1 MKLGVMAA
9 KPHDGSCGPC
19 VLCMTQ
25 SVRYTHPD
33 KMDQTVLEFI
43 SSLEGGMDPA
53 ACICHACYKQAG
65 RNVGNSNYHPRWRP
79 NLKQRE
85 HCGVDQCPNNVYR
98 QTSIM
103 SATQIE
109 DILKEKLS
117 FTHQTTPLCQAHYN
131 KIHSYLHAPV
141 ECDSC
146 NARPKKGEQY
156 SRHCPNP
163 DRINTYIN
171 NISNEPLAL
180 NDSSRI
186 CNSCYIFFNRTL
198 KRLQHTKSHI
208 VDTEPEEHPIDID
221 PVLSTLSAKI
231 TSFKSQE
238 IINKIDFF

>member
-1 MKLGVMAA
+1 MFVLTVNLISRLCVSDETLFLSC
-9 KPHDGSCGPC
+9 KP
-19 VLCMTQ
+19 
-25 SVRYTHPD
+25 R
-33 KMDQTVLEFI
+33 I
-43 SSLEGGMDPA
+43 SALQPEWQDRA
-53 ACICHACYKQAG
+53 VFC
-65 RNVGNSNYHPRWRP
+65 RN
-79 NLKQRE
+79 
-85 HCGVDQCPNNVYR
+85 
-98 QTSIM
+98 T
-103 SATQIE
+103 TQIE

-186 CNSCYIFFNRTL
+186 CNSCYIFLTGL
-198 KRLQHTKSHI
+198 
-208 VDTEPEEHPIDID
+208 
-221 PVLSTLSAKI
+221 
-231 TSFKSQE
+231 
-238 IINKIDFF
+238 